1 MAELCLK
8 LGFRGHDLGYQTF
21 FYGNEH
27 EIRTIF
33 MFLMDQLPKDD
44 QKKSQTVAQLSQT
57 ELKKREIKDCLKS
70 SHDTESQEN
79 SEPFDAWS
87 VENMTD
93 AELFRLLPKETRA
106 AALDAKIKLST
117 LIQNNEEQKNKP
129 ENTLD
134 DDEIEKVEKFRE
146 NTIEILASSEKGI
159 EIPFDNSDLPDFS
172 QGDVENSATNEI
184 IKPQVPDQDSKMKTL
199 KLKKEKADQE
209 LQDLF
214 KEYKIAMKNLK
225 QQKKHLSIQELNYQD
240 LIKTKSEKE
249 TILAQRLK
257 VLDLVPSGEENI
269 KKLRE
274 IIAKKKTKMIGFQEQ
289 WETHKQS
296 LLEDQMKLKSEIEK
310 LKLQKNSSKNEDN
323 SLKGQIENTKK
334 QIEKQN
340 LIMAKL
346 KKQLENS
353 PKEYLPRAEYTKKIM
368 DILNNVSKQKKE
380 TTKVIEEIRFIQKD
394 INSLEGKLSRTY
406 ADADHILFEV
416 SFIHF
421 FFREIVFSDFF
432 SYFQQAKKDKVL
444 VPAYK
449 ILVEIHKSSDDI
461 IEDIRESGKVKRQ
474 TQALIESANV
484 EKSKKIND
492 KIAKLEA
499 DLNQIRQ
506 ECAEK

>member
-1 MAELCLK
+1 MRNLSNFDEIFRYKFGSKLAELCLK

-27 EIRTIF
+27 ELRTIF

-57 ELKKREIKDCLKS
+57 ELKKREIKDCLNS
-70 SHDTESQEN
+70 SPDTESQEN

-117 LIQNNEEQKNKP
+117 LIQNNEEQKNKS
-129 ENTLD
+129 ENSLN
-134 DDEIEKVEKFRE
+134 DDEIEKVEKIRE
-146 NTIEILASSEKGI
+146 NTIEILASSEKGA
-159 EIPFDNSDLPDFS
+159 EIPFDNADLPDFS
-172 QGDVENSATNEI
+172 QGDVENSAI
-184 IKPQVPDQDSKMKTL
+184 QKPQVPDQDSKMKTL

-214 KEYKIAMKNLK
+214 KEYKITMKNLK
-225 QQKKHLSIQELNYQD
+225 QQKKHLSMQELNCQD
-240 LIKTKSEKE
+240 LTKTKSEKE

-257 VLDLVPSGEENI
+257 VLNLVPSGEENI

-296 LLEDQMKLKSEIEK
+296 LLEDHMKLKSEIEN
-310 LKLQKNSSKNEDN
+310 LKLQKNSSKTEDD

-340 LIMAKL
+340 LIIAKL

-421 FFREIVFSDFF
+421 FFFFFVKTFLMISSHIFS
-432 SYFQQAKKDKVL
+432 K
-444 VPAYK
+444 P
-449 ILVEIHKSSDDI
+449 
-461 IEDIRESGKVKRQ
+461 KR
-474 TQALIESANV
+474 I
-484 EKSKKIND
+484 KF
-492 KIAKLEA
+492 
-499 DLNQIRQ
+499 
-506 ECAEK
+506 